1 MQKNSSSRLLRPLLH
16 GAAAVLIATGAAFAT
31 AAAPQ
36 VQTQVPGYY
45 RMMLGGI
52 EVTALYDGPIQI
64 DTSLLKNLRDEDR
77 DRLLARHFLQ
87 APKVQTAVNAYLI
100 NTGDKLVLVDA
111 GAAHLFGPSLGHV
124 TSNLRAAGYDPA
136 QVDIV
141 LLTHLH
147 GDHINGLIDADGKS
161 VFANA
166 EVWSAQADN
175 DFWLND
181 EVAAKAPQDAQPF
194 FKMARDASAPYRAAG
209 QWKTFS
215 TDQDIVPG
223 IASVAAPGHTPGH
236 SGYLVGN
243 GERKLLIWGDI
254 VHNHA
259 VQFAQPEVA
268 LEFDVDS
275 EAAIATRKQIFARS
289 VKEKLLVGGMHLP
302 FPGIGHV
309 REEGEAY
316 EWVPLEFGPVNAQP
330 GD

>member
-1 MQKNSSSRLLRPLLH
+1 MQKNAPSRLMRPLLH
-16 GAAAVLIATGAAFAT
+16 CAAAVLIAAGAGFAT

-36 VQTQVPGYY
+36 LQTQVPGYY
-45 RMMLGGI
+45 RMMLGDI
-52 EVTALYDGPIQI
+52 EVTALYDGAIEI
-64 DTSLLKNLRDEDR
+64 DTGLLKNLRDEDR

-87 APKVQTAVNAYLI
+87 VPKVQTAVNAYLI

-124 TSNLRAAGYDPA
+124 ASNLRAAGYDPA
-136 QVDIV
+136 QVDVV

-147 GDHINGLIDADGKS
+147 GDHMNGLIDADGKA

-166 EVWSAQADN
+166 EIWSAQADN

-181 EVAAKAPQDAQPF
+181 EVAAKAAQEVQPF
-194 FKMARDASAPYRAAG
+194 FKMARDASSPYRAAG

-215 TDQDIVPG
+215 TDRDIVPD
-223 IASVAAPGHTPGH
+223 IASVAASGHTPGH
-236 SGYLVGN
+236 SGYLVGS

-259 VQFAQPEVA
+259 VQFAQPEVSI
-268 LEFDVDS
+268 EFDVDS
-275 EAAIATRKQIFARS
+275 EAAVATRKQIFARS
-289 VKEKLLVGGMHLP
+289 AKEKLLVGGMHLP

-309 REEGEAY
+309 RAEGEAY
-316 EWVPLEFGPVNAQP
+316 EWVPLEFNATPQ
-330 GD
+330 